1 MSAPAIRAWNKVT
14 RQQLEDALSR
24 LHPDDRP
31 SYDATVAV
39 GLAVAVLTN
48 GKKGY
53 CDSTT
58 RQLYD
63 YLKGVY
69 GESVI
74 RNALWALQ
82 IAGVIVSVR
91 GGTIGKDGKGRG
103 AHRVFVDADTNGL
116 IPDGYIPPPPRRDPP
131 TGQDLSHT
139 WDDSNTGNRK
149 SNTSNDES
157 DTGHDLSTPKES
169 ISSSTAA
176 LAGRRTTEDSLGR
189 VVEQESPMP
198 PRCET
203 CSIANTSHNDVEHLA
218 RAFMAD
224 DSLMRGT
231 SAAQRGILK
240 KDAQVFA
247 RILLAH
253 YPQMP
258 TTGLAATLKHTMKER
273 KERNDRL
280 YGPARHDYVL
290 DVAAKQLD

>member
-1 MSAPAIRAWNKVT
+1 VSAPAIRAWNNVT
-14 RQQLEDALSR
+14 RQQIEVALSR

-103 AHRVFVDADTNGL
+103 AHRVFLDADTNGL
-116 IPDGYIPPPPRRDPP
+116 IPDGYVPPPPRRDPP
-131 TGQDLSHT
+131 TGQDLSQT
-139 WDDSNTGNRK
+139 WDESNTGRRD
-149 SNTSNDES
+149 SDTSEDDS

-176 LAGRRTTEDSLGR
+176 LAGRSTTEDSLGL
-189 VVEQESPMP
+189 VVEQELPMP
-198 PRCET
+198 PQCET
-203 CSIANTSHNDVEHLA
+203 CATMLVDGALIGRLA
-218 RAFMAD
+218 LAVITHDEVAGR
-224 DSLMRGT
+224 L
-231 SAAQRGILK
+231 SAAGRQRLRKSAVPYAAIIVRHFPERSPQDIIRAL
-240 KDAQVFA
+240 V
-247 RILLAH
+247 RIMQEA
-253 YPQMP
+253 PQGPMSQ
-258 TTGLAATLKHTMKER
+258 
-273 KERNDRL
+273 RN
-280 YGPARHDYVL
+280 HDYVL
-290 DVAAKQLD
+290 DVAAQQVD